1 MRNCLLLIYIIYVM
15 PFLRIYRLYFSS
27 ERAYV
32 RKLNNI
38 LGFVPKN
45 IKLYRMAFRHKS
57 VATPVKDGVKNSN
70 ERLEFLGDAVLGSVV
85 AELLFKLYPYKDEGF
100 LTELRS
106 KIVSRANLNQ
116 LSRKLGFNEL
126 IEYDARMINYSNK
139 QGSLLGDA
147 FEALVG
153 AVYMD
158 RGYAFTKEFLLNRI
172 IKPHVDIHL
181 LEITETNFKS
191 RLIEWCQ
198 HHNKSIQ
205 FVPVANPA
213 GASKLFTVEVLVD
226 GKVCGEGKDFN
237 KKSAEKLAAEQAC
250 QELKIF
256 DTDELSR

>member
-1 MRNCLLLIYIIYVM
+1 M
-15 PFLRIYRLYFSS
+15 PFQRIYYLYFSPQK
-27 ERAYV
+27 AYV
-32 RKLNNI
+32 RKLKNI
-38 LGFVPKN
+38 LGFVPGN
-45 IKLYRMAFRHKS
+45 VKLYQMAFRHKS
-57 VATPVKDGVKNSN
+57 VARTIKDGVKNSN

-126 IEYDARMINYSNK
+126 IEYDARMISYPNK

-147 FEALVG
+147 FEAVVG

-158 RGYAFTKEFLLNRI
+158 KGYSFTREFLLTRI
-172 IKPHVDIHL
+172 IKPHVDIHH

-198 HHNKSIQ
+198 HLGKDVQ
-205 FVPVANPA
+205 FVPVENPA
-213 GASKLFTVEVLVD
+213 GDSSKLFTIEVVVD
-226 GKVCGEGKDFN
+226 GEVCGIGRDFN
-237 KKSAEKLAAEQAC
+237 KKSAEKLAAEKAC
-250 QELKIF
+250 EELRVF
-256 DTDELSR
+256 EVVESLNR